1 MSLVLIN
8 HEITSAHQVSQ
19 LTASLGYELH
29 CHQLDVGPM
38 NGYLRA
44 VICGNQL
51 FIFICVNKPMAIYGS
66 RLKDYAAFGMFLFNE
81 NPNAHCHA
89 HGHKATPNWSSSF
102 SPNHDETFTQMAP
115 NVPMLVGYVAH
126 ADLRQAATNW
136 HEAEVLH
143 KITTKEFAVFQPEAY
158 ERMVR
163 ATLYRIFNPSPDPD
177 LSLSEQYIL
186 IMYDM
191 FNQLSTEKKLVQT
204 FKRFDL
210 IKNFFRYALEKQ
222 HEPVKI
228 KDVADALYTS
238 NTTLIKGCYEV
249 FGCKPMDVL
258 KNIRLEQAHA
268 VMSSKDLQYQMR
280 LNKVINIAKYYG
292 FESRPHFAK
301 SYQAMYGMTPV
312 ESLSNSR

>member
-8 HEITSAHQVSQ
+8 HELSSAHQISQ
-19 LTASLGYELH
+19 LTGPLGYDLH

-38 NGYLRA
+38 NGYLRT

-51 FIFICVNKPMAIYGS
+51 FLFLCSDKPIAIYGS
-66 RLKDYAAFGMFLFNE
+66 RLTEYAAFGTFLFQE
-81 NPNAHCHA
+81 NSSGHCHA
-89 HGHKATPNWSSSF
+89 HGHVARPNWCSGF
-102 SPNHDETFTQMAP
+102 SPHISDTFVLVAP
-115 NVPMLVGYVAH
+115 YVPLLVGYVAQ
-126 ADLRQAATNW
+126 ADIRNAATNW

-143 KITTKEFAVFQPEAY
+143 KITTKEFAFFHPEAY
-158 ERMVR
+158 ERMIR
-163 ATLYRIFNPSPDPD
+163 ATIYRLFNPSPDPD

-186 IMYDM
+186 MMYDM
-191 FNQLSTEKKLVQT
+191 FNQLSTEKKLEQT

-210 IKNFFRYALEKQ
+210 IKDFFRYGIEKQ
-222 HEPVKI
+222 HAPVKI
-228 KDVADALYTS
+228 ADVANALYTS
-238 NTTLIKGCYEV
+238 NTTLIEGCYEI

-268 VMSSKDLQYQMR
+268 VMSSKDLQHQ
-280 LNKVINIAKYYG
+280 LSLTKVINIAKYYG
-292 FESRPHFAK
+292 FVSRPHFAK

>member
-1 MSLVLIN
+1 MTLVLIN

-19 LTASLGYELH
+19 LTKPLGYSIH

-38 NGYLRA
+38 KGYFRT

-51 FIFICVNKPMAIYGS
+51 FLLLCCDKPIAVYGS
-66 RLKDYAAFGMFLFNE
+66 RLKDYAAFGTFLFE
-81 NPNAHCHA
+81 DNPNGHCHA
-89 HGHKATPNWSSSF
+89 HGHLAEPYWSSSF
-102 SPNHDETFTQMAP
+102 SPHHDETFCQLAP

-126 ADLRQAATNW
+126 ADIKKAAGNW

-158 ERMVR
+158 ERMIR

-186 IMYDM
+186 MMYDM

-204 FKRFDL
+204 FKRLDL
-210 IKNFFRYALEKQ
+210 IKDFFRYAIEKQ

-268 VMSSKDLQYQMR
+268 VMSSKELQYQLR

-301 SYQAMYGMTPV
+301 NYQAMYGMTPV